1 MMKSVFTDQELLDI
15 AFCRS
20 EAEDLGGGPPSDFD
34 PCRFAKARVRV
45 AVQKSGGGSLR
56 CTTALRALAEC
67 LDAHYVHGRHHAR
80 GVQASAWLPLRPGE
94 RVR

>member
-1 MMKSVFTDQELLDI
+1 MKSVFTDQELLDI

-20 EAEDLGGGPPSDFD
+20 EAEDLGGVPPSDFD

-45 AVQKSGGGSLR
+45 AVQKSGGGSAR
-56 CTTALRALAEC
+56 CASALRVLAEC
-67 LDAHYVHGRHHAR
+67 LDTHYVHGRQSAR
-80 GVQASAWLPLRPGE
+80 GAQAPGWLPLRPGE